1 MKVVINIPNVY
12 YEEKSCDD
20 FMLCL
25 AYYLM
30 YITKYSKQLGL
41 CYGLNYVD
49 KFPEPGEYKN
59 RCVNGYVEIVV

>member
-1 MKVVINIPNVY
+1 M
-12 YEEKSCDD
+12 
-20 FMLCL
+20 MCL

-41 CYGLNYVD
+41 CYCLNYVD

-59 RCVNGYVEIVV
+59 ECIHGYVEIVV

>member
-1 MKVVINIPNVY
+1 MKVVLNIPNVF

-20 FMLCL
+20 FMMCL

-49 KFPEPGEYKN
+49 NFPEPGEYKN
-59 RCVNGYVEIVV
+59 ECIHGYVEIVV